1 MLISAV
7 TVTPAR
13 AQGGS
18 FFTLSHTRC
27 ASRHD
32 PAVEKALQVVAAGSS
47 VEFRNASA
55 KAITAYVMTYTV
67 TRGKESYPSSATGQ
81 DFVAAPPGST
91 LMPGQTYRAGLWGG
105 KVRGP
110 HEVYPCLVVFDDRTS
125 VGPPELLTSVMRMRQ
140 SRAEFQGTMI
150 REMEAARAADDP
162 KGALLLRAK
171 RSPLVTTSRGPG
183 NTRVTTNLPVLRY
196 LEVIA
201 AKLSG
206 TRNSPLDQKVL
217 ADEISEHRALQQAIL
232 KQIALPKN

>member
-13 AQGGS
+13 AQGSS

-81 DFVAAPPGST
+81 DFVAAPPNST
-91 LMPGQTYRAGLWGG
+91 LMPGQTYWGG

-110 HEVYPCLVVFDDRTS
+110 SEVYPCLVAFDDRTG
-125 VGPPELLTSVMRMRQ
+125 VGPPELLASLMRMRQ
-140 SRAEFQGTMI
+140 SRAEFLGTMI

-162 KGALLLRAK
+162 KAALMLRAK
-171 RSPLVTTSRGPG
+171 RSPLVTTSRGAG
-183 NTRVTTNLPVLRY
+183 NTRITTNAPVRRY

-201 AKLSG
+201 ETLSG
-206 TRNSPLDQKVL
+206 TRNSPLDQKLL
-217 ADEISEHRALQQAIL
+217 AEQISEHRALQQAIL